1 MTNVAP
7 ELIALLERFAA
18 RSPLPRVRAL
28 HLPRADLARSK
39 NGEFCALELTDGSLG
54 LSYVLLDD
62 TLARLAEGRDGLGLA
77 GADALEVARRYATG
91 QGAQRTLGFAAVNA
105 LTRCLFD
112 RAGYEPPPSR
122 DSIGNLA
129 PEAGDHVGMIGLF
142 TPLVGRCTAAG
153 ARLTVVELKPEL
165 AGQRDGYRVTLD
177 LGELA
182 PCNKILSTST
192 VLLNDT
198 LDRMLAACTG
208 ARSFAMIG
216 PGAACLPD
224 PLFVRGVSLLGGS
237 WVVDRAGF
245 VDALAS
251 GASWSAHA
259 RKFAID
265 ATHYPG
271 FDALLARSGR
281 EGA

>member
-1 MTNVAP
+1 MMNLAT
-7 ELIALLERFAA
+7 ELIAQLERFAA

-28 HLPRADLARSK
+28 HLPRADLALSK

-77 GADALEVARRYATG
+77 GADALAVARRYVVG
-91 QGAQRTLGFAAVNA
+91 SGPERTLGFAAVNA

-112 RAGYEPPPSR
+112 RAGYLPPPSA
-122 DSIGNLA
+122 DSIGHLA

-142 TPLVGRCTAAG
+142 TPLVGQCTAAG
-153 ARLTVVELKPEL
+153 AQLTVVELKPEL
-165 AGQRDGYRVTLD
+165 AGERDGYRVTLD
-177 LGELA
+177 VGELA
-182 PCNKILSTST
+182 ACNKILSTST

-224 PLFVRGVSLLGGS
+224 PLFARGVTLLGGS

-245 VDALAS
+245 VDALAR

-259 RKFAID
+259 RKFAIHAAD
-265 ATHYPG
+265 YPG
-271 FDALLARSGR
+271 CTALLARLGR